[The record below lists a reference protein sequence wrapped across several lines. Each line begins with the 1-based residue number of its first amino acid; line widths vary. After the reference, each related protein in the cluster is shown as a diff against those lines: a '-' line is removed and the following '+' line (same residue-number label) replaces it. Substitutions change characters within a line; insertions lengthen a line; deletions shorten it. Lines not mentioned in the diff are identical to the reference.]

1 MAEKR
6 TLRLE
11 LIDNVKK
18 RVKVNRE
25 MLQDVAMLVFQH
37 EHVSPEGILSVGFLD
52 KEEMRAIKKQF
63 FHQDVDTDVIAFPYG
78 ENERDRVWGEIL
90 ICIPVAFEQARER
103 GQRVEEEVLLLFI
116 HGLLHLLGYRDDT
129 EEKRTTMEA
138 KAQEFLQRAV
148 EWRLRKGLV
157 KKAWE
162 AKEHAYAPYSHF
174 RVGAALLGDDG
185 EIFTGCNVENA
196 SFGLTICAERVAL
209 VKAVS
214 SGVRSFRKI
223 AIVSDA
229 STLCLPC
236 GACRQVLFEFSPSLE
251 IIGANSSLD
260 FQVFRLDELLPYGF
274 RFDGEG
280 TR

>member
-1 MAEKR
+1 MVEKR
-6 TLRLE
+6 TLRIE
-11 LIDNVKK
+11 LIDKVKK

-25 MLQDVAMLVFQH
+25 TLQDVAMLVFQN
-37 EHVSPEGILSVGFLD
+37 ENASPEGILSVGFLD
-52 KEEMRAIKKQF
+52 REEMRAIKKQF
-63 FHQDVDTDVIAFPYG
+63 FHQDVDTDVVAFPYG
-78 ENERDRVWGEIL
+78 EKERDKVWGEIL
-90 ICIPVAFEQARER
+90 ICIPVAFEQAREQ
-103 GQRVEEEVLLLFI
+103 GQKVEEEILLLFI
-116 HGLLHLLGYRDDT
+116 HGLLHLLGYQDDT
-129 EEKRTTMEA
+129 EEQRKTMEDR
-138 KAQEFLQRAV
+138 AQELLRLAV
-148 EWRLRKGLV
+148 EWRLRKDLV
-157 KKAWE
+157 KKAWG

-185 EIFTGCNVENA
+185 EIFTGCNVENS

-229 STLCLPC
+229 STFCFPC

-251 IIGANSSLD
+251 IISATSSLD
-260 FQVFRLDELLPYGF
+260 FQVFHLDELLPYGF
-274 RFDGEG
+274 RFDGEE